1 MFSKCGIIKEDPD
14 TKKPKIK
21 LYTDKQTNVL
31 KGDALVTYL
40 KVGYNT
46 YVNPNEGA
54 LNILRSFACIT
65 IE

>member
-1 MFSKCGIIKEDPD
+1 MLEFVIENRDSFPMIFFLQVAEVFSKCGIIKEDPD

-40 KVGYNT
+40 KVG
-46 YVNPNEGA
+46 
-54 LNILRSFACIT
+54 S
-65 IE
+65 

>member
-21 LYTDKQTNVL
+21 LYADKQTNVL

-40 KVGYNT
+40 KVGFNT
-46 YVNPNEGA
+46 SK
-54 LNILRSFACIT
+54 ILMKVY
-65 IE
+65 

>member
-40 KVGYNT
+40 KVG
-46 YVNPNEGA
+46 
-54 LNILRSFACIT
+54 S
-65 IE
+65 